1 MPKVYENSDNVAQF
15 SHRHCAGEAGRWVW
29 ASRGVGGEIESIDQ
43 GRRDHARFHNRKIFI
58 DQSQDLA
65 IPLSNVVIP
74 EKLLV
79 AINRDC
85 CDFLHD

>member
-43 GRRDHARFHNRKIFI
+43 GRRDHARFITGRFSLINPRIWRFHYQIC
-58 DQSQDLA
+58 
-65 IPLSNVVIP
+65 SNPRETVG
-74 EKLLV
+74 
-79 AINRDC
+79 RDK
-85 CDFLHD
+85 